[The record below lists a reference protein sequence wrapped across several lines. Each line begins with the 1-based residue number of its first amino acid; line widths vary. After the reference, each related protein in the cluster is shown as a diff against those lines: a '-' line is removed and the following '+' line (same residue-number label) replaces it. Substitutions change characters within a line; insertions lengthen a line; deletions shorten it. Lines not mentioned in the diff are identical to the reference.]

1 MAGGIT
7 QTMVTSFKVE
17 LLEGYH
23 AFDSSYRA
31 ADTFKIALLKGPVSG
46 TYGATTTNY
55 SNITTNSD
63 EVVASGYTVGGGIL
77 VVNPTPTSGS
87 TGGTV
92 AYLGFNN
99 YTWNAAITSSGA
111 LIYNSTQG
119 GRAVATLSFGKVI
132 TSTSLFTV
140 QFPAAAVGSAIIS
153 IQ

>member
-17 LLEGYH
+17 LLQGYH
-23 AFDSSYRA
+23 AFDSSYRT
-31 ADTFKIALLKGPVSG
+31 ADTFQIALLQGTVNG
-46 TYGATTTNY
+46 TYGAATTNY
-55 SNITTNSD
+55 SNITANAD
-63 EVVASGYTVGGGIL
+63 EVVATGYTAGGGIL

-87 TGGTV
+87 TGGTT

-99 YTWNAAITSSGA
+99 YTWNASISSSGA

-119 GRAVATLSFGKVI
+119 GRAVAVLSFGRII
-132 TSTSLFTV
+132 TSTNMFTV
-140 QFPAAAVGSAIIS
+140 TFPTAAAGSAIVQ